1 MTDTQVIM
9 ILLCMLVG
17 ERIENKLAQVFK
29 IG

>member
-1 MTDTQVIM
+1 MTETQVIM
-9 ILLCMLVG
+9 ILLCMLIG

>member
-9 ILLCMLVG
+9 ILLCMLVS